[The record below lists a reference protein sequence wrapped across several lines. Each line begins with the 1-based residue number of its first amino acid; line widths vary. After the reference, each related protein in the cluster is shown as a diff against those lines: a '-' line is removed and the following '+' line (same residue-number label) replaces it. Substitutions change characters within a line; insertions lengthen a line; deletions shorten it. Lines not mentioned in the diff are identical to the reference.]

1 MSVRRRPSMVHDRVE
16 SISREHTSRRMRVLT
31 LAFVT
36 LLIGT
41 TSAISGAQSI
51 PELWRATLE
60 AYDLSDHDTVVE
72 LTTEIIDQG
81 VEESDPYFIRAL
93 ALRSL
98 GDLTSAIS
106 DFSMA
111 AELAQDDTDIIVQ
124 RAYAY
129 TLNGAYEQAVSD
141 YSQVIALGTSLY
153 QTYWNRGI
161 LYNRMGMVSLA
172 IKDLDKAIS
181 LAPLKDAALYR
192 DRALVLISTGE
203 MSRALEDY
211 RAALK
216 VRPEQASL
224 HYEMGL
230 LFQHLDRHN
239 DAVDSFNQAIQF
251 RGSERVDDYFDRGI
265 SYASL
270 GEYER
275 ARKDFS
281 RVVLLDP
288 KRADAL
294 VNRAWSEIQLGLL
307 DEAIDDCTAA
317 LAIDNTHA
325 AALFNRASAYE
336 RIRNYRLAAADY
348 QEVIRL
354 LQSSPDLKDR
364 EIVLEAKTAY
374 EKLRVIL

>member
-1 MSVRRRPSMVHDRVE
+1 ML
-16 SISREHTSRRMRVLT
+16 SIALMI
-31 LAFVT
+31 

-41 TSAISGAQSI
+41 TVAVSGAQAI
-51 PELWRATLE
+51 PELWRSILE

-93 ALRSL
+93 AFRSL

-106 DFSMA
+106 DFSIA
-111 AELAQDDTDIIVQ
+111 AELAQDSTDILVQ

-129 TLNGAYEQAVSD
+129 TLNGAYEQAVAD
-141 YSQVIALGTSLY
+141 YSQVIALGTNLY

-181 LAPLKDAALYR
+181 LAPVKDAALYR
-192 DRALVLISTGE
+192 DRAQVLTSNGE
-203 MSRALEDY
+203 LSRALEDY

-281 RVVLLDP
+281 RAVLLDP
-288 KRADAL
+288 KNIDAL
-294 VNRAWSEIQLGLL
+294 VNQAWAEIQLGLL
-307 DEAIDDCTAA
+307 DEAIDGCTAA
-317 LAIDNTHA
+317 LAIDDTQA

-336 RIRNYRLAAADY
+336 RMRNYRLAAADY